1 MKTTITPRLRLQLR
15 SSEDAGCISSKRL
28 RTTFLTPRDST
39 EPVEF
44 NTLALRTVWQP
55 NLNTIICHVDIN
67 HMRDGCLGH
76 QGDQLLLDLD
86 LEGPGSS

>member
-1 MKTTITPRLRLQLR
+1 MRVVFHRNGFGLTPLL
-15 SSEDAGCISSKRL
+15 
-28 RTTFLTPRDST
+28 TFLTPLDST

-86 LEGPGSS
+86 LEGPAHELIRIFKHL